1 MAEPPQNPPGA
12 NNGTRHLLAF
22 VADCPAECPVCDYS
36 LLGLTEPRCPECG
49 AELELRVGSPRLHV
63 GAWALAMTSFALALG
78 FDGVVSIILVIALTT
93 SLASTATP
101 PPPPFA
107 YVLTSFFLVLAAS
120 MATGLFLV
128 ARSRHRWTRRP
139 TRKQWTH
146 ATAVFCAVG
155 LLHAAIGVAWIS
167 RWA

>member
-1 MAEPPQNPPGA
+1 MTERPQQPPST

-36 LLGLTEPRCPECG
+36 LRGLTQPRCPECG

-63 GAWALAMTSFALALG
+63 GAWALAIISFALALG
-78 FDGVVSIILVIALTT
+78 FDGVVSIILLLALTT
-93 SLASTATP
+93 SLASTNTP
-101 PPPPFA
+101 PPPTFA
-107 YVLTSFFLVLAAS
+107 FVLTGFFILLAAS
-120 MATGLFLV
+120 MATGLVLV
-128 ARSRHRWTRRP
+128 ARGRHRWTRRP

-146 ATAVFCAVG
+146 ATAVFLTVG